1 MEGEYMV
8 RKKKE
13 TPVEAV
19 QVQFGLRRNNIY
31 LKNASYM
38 LERAALFA
46 EVNNDTDTLLQIAGA
61 WLEIAKW
68 EKDSN
73 RPRKKK
79 LQLGFTTLPHSDRMI
94 EEEEEDDE

>member
-1 MEGEYMV
+1 MV

-13 TPVEAV
+13 VGIDPV
-19 QVQFGLRRNNIY
+19 QVQFGAKKNNIY
-31 LKNASYM
+31 LKNATYM

-46 EVNNDTDTLLQIAGA
+46 EFNNDTDTLLQIAGA

-68 EKDSN
+68 DKNES

-79 LQLGFTTLPHSDRMI
+79 LPLGFTALPTSDRMI
-94 EEEEEDDE
+94 EEEEDDE

>member
-1 MEGEYMV
+1 MV
-8 RKKKE
+8 RKNKNKE
-13 TPVEAV
+13 KQVEAV
-19 QVQFGLRRNNIY
+19 QVQFGLKRNNIY

-68 EKDSN
+68 DKDST
-73 RPRKKK
+73 RPKKKK
-79 LQLGFTTLPHSDRMI
+79 LQLGFSTLPTSDRMI
-94 EEEEEDDE
+94 EEEDNDE

>member
-1 MEGEYMV
+1 MV

-13 TPVEAV
+13 SGVEPV
-19 QVQFGLRRNNIY
+19 QVQFGSKKNNIY
-31 LKNASYM
+31 LKNATYM

-68 EKDSN
+68 DKHESK
-73 RPRKKK
+73 PRKKK
-79 LQLGFTTLPHSDRMI
+79 LPLGFTTLPQTDRMV
-94 EEEEEDDE
+94 EEEDDDE

>member
-1 MEGEYMV
+1 MV
-8 RKKKE
+8 RRKN
-13 TPVEAV
+13 TQQAEAV

-46 EVNNDTDTLLQIAGA
+46 EINNDTDTLLQIAGA

-68 EKDSN
+68 DKEGAK
-73 RPRKKK
+73 PRKKK
-79 LQLGFTTLPHSDRMI
+79 LQLGFSTLPHSDRMV
-94 EEEEEDDE
+94 EEEEDDE